1 MQGSS
6 VLWFLRTQ
14 FSQADMETRFS
25 TITLCAKWPSFPC
38 THWIGDS
45 DYRCTRGL
53 LWNVFCMVV
62 VRAINLKCWPNSL
75 YILSYLNDTKSKVY
89 LKVFMLS
96 SPETRKF
103 HTQQQCTSS
112 GAVTATELHSE
123 IWSFSEPQNKGK
135 NHQDVENESPCSWTP
150 SVPQTIPPIKPLW
163 STSARFHSIINC
175 NCSNE
180 HLAILSVCL
189 LYQPVDTGDLKR
201 LFVLIKMLQIP
212 QGYRRKLR
220 KI

>member
-38 THWIGDS
+38 THWIEDS

-62 VRAINLKCWPNSL
+62 ALVINLKCWPNSL

-89 LKVFMLS
+89 LKVFM
-96 SPETRKF
+96 
-103 HTQQQCTSS
+103 
-112 GAVTATELHSE
+112 LHSE

-150 SVPQTIPPIKPLW
+150 SIPQTIPPIKPLW

-175 NCSNE
+175 NCSNK